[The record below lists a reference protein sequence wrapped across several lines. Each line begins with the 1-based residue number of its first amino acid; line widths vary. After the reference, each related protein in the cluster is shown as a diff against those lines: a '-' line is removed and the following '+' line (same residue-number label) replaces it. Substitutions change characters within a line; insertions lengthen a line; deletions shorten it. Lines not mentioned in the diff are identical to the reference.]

1 MKLAEALILRKDI
14 QSRLNILERRLY
26 NAARVQ
32 EGDRPFEEP
41 EVLLNE
47 LDVLTAELEDL
58 ITRINLTNSRT
69 LVAGQSITALLARRD
84 VLAQKTGILRDLAA
98 TASDLVSRARHSE
111 IRIESTVDV
120 AATRKQADALARE
133 LRELDMQLQGINWTT
148 ELQ

>member
-69 LVAGQSITALLARRD
+69 LVAGGAEHHGASGPPGRAGPENRHPKGPGRHRLGPGQPGP
-84 VLAQKTGILRDLAA
+84 AQ
-98 TASDLVSRARHSE
+98 
-111 IRIESTVDV
+111 
-120 AATRKQADALARE
+120 
-133 LRELDMQLQGINWTT
+133 
-148 ELQ
+148 